1 MEDFRTHPFIK
12 GSSPALTHSYHCTC
26 HSLTMPFLPRLR
38 LDIALGLLIAGTIW
52 YIGTRPRT
60 RPRPGDHV
68 QLTDEDDTPIVEG
81 ALEALKPLLYE
92 PALLERIM
100 LHSDP
105 RTMIRVAQVCGCS
118 PDLTDGRFRNI
129 IKNILLPHPLS
140 NSFFE
145 IITTNYHLSPTHLLY
160 NAHT

>member
-1 MEDFRTHPFIK
+1 
-12 GSSPALTHSYHCTC
+12 
-26 HSLTMPFLPRLR
+26 MPFLPRLR

-100 LHSDP
+100 VLSDP
-105 RTMIRVAQVCGCS
+105 RTMIRVAQVRNPS
-118 PDLTDGRFRNI
+118 PGLSNGRYRNI

-140 NSFFE
+140 DCFFA
-145 IITTNYHLSPTHLLY
+145 IITTNYHLSPTHPLY
-160 NAHT
+160 NVHT

>member
-1 MEDFRTHPFIK
+1 
-12 GSSPALTHSYHCTC
+12 
-26 HSLTMPFLPRLR
+26 MPFLPRLR

-60 RPRPGDHV
+60 RPRPGHHV
-68 QLTDEDDTPIVEG
+68 QLTDEDNTPIVEG

-105 RTMIRVAQVCGCS
+105 RTMIRVAQVRNCS
-118 PDLTDGRFRNI
+118 PDLT
-129 IKNILLPHPLS
+129 
-140 NSFFE
+140 
-145 IITTNYHLSPTHLLY
+145 
-160 NAHT
+160 

>member
-1 MEDFRTHPFIK
+1 
-12 GSSPALTHSYHCTC
+12 
-26 HSLTMPFLPRLR
+26 MPFLPRLR

-68 QLTDEDDTPIVEG
+68 QLADEDDTPIVEG

-100 LHSDP
+100 VLSDP
-105 RTMIRVAQVCGCS
+105 RTMIRVAQVRYCS
-118 PDLTDGRFRNI
+118 SDWFLMVG
-129 IKNILLPHPLS
+129 
-140 NSFFE
+140 FE
-145 IITTNYHLSPTHLLY
+145 ISSRTYYFLALYPTSSS
-160 NAHT
+160 

>member
-1 MEDFRTHPFIK
+1 MEDLRTHPFVE
-12 GSSPALTHSYHCTC
+12 GSSPALTHSYHCTS
-26 HSLTMPFLPRLR
+26 SLTMPFLPRLR

-100 LHSDP
+100 VLSDP
-105 RTMIRVAQVCGCS
+105 RTMIRVAQVRNCS
-118 PDLTDGRFRNI
+118 PDWFLMVGLEISSRTHHFLT
-129 IKNILLPHPLS
+129 
-140 NSFFE
+140 
-145 IITTNYHLSPTHLLY
+145 LY
-160 NAHT
+160 SIASS